1 MNFFEQ
7 NIPMT
12 DTPDILKKI
21 LATKA
26 EEVAKRKQRMSVADL
41 AGIISDTETPRG
53 FALALQDKAASKKPA
68 IIAEVKKA
76 SPSKGVIRENV
87 KPVEIAQDYAMSG
100 ATCLSVLTDK
110 EYFQGGEVNMQ
121 LARQACPLPVL
132 RKDFMIDPYQIHE
145 SRALGA
151 DCILLIVAALS
162 DTQMHELADTTKEL
176 GMDILVEVHDKAE
189 MERALKLDTPL
200 MGINNRNLR
209 TFETSL
215 QTTLNLQAMVPED
228 RLVITESGIHTPED
242 VQLMMDNDIY
252 TFLVG
257 EAFMRA
263 EQPGAK
269 MRELFSL

>member
-1 MNFFEQ
+1 
-7 NIPMT
+7 MT

-26 EEVAKRKQRMSVADL
+26 EEVAKRKLRMSIDDL
-41 AGIISDTETPRG
+41 TNIISETELPRG
-53 FALALQDKAASKKPA
+53 FARALQEKAASKKPA

-76 SPSKGVIRENV
+76 SPSKGVIRENF
-87 KPVEIAQDYAMSG
+87 KPVEIAQDYAMHG

-110 EYFQGGEVNMQ
+110 EYFQGGEVNLQM
-121 LARQACPLPVL
+121 ARQACPIPVL

-151 DCILLIVAALS
+151 DCILLIVAALAE
-162 DTQMHELADTTKEL
+162 TQMHELADVSKEL
-176 GMDILVEVHDKAE
+176 GMDVLVEVHDQEE

-209 TFETSL
+209 TFDTSL
-215 QTTLNLQAMVPED
+215 QTTLDLQAMVPD
-228 RLVITESGIHTPED
+228 GRLVITESGIHTPED
-242 VQLMMDNDIY
+242 VSLMMNNGIY

-263 EQPGAK
+263 EQPGKK
-269 MRELFSL
+269 MRELFAL

>member
-1 MNFFEQ
+1 
-7 NIPMT
+7 MT

-26 EEVAKRKQRMSVADL
+26 EEITKRKLRMSIADL
-41 AGIISDTETPRG
+41 ANIISDTETPRG
-53 FALALQDKAASKKPA
+53 FARALQEKAANKKPA

-76 SPSKGVIRENV
+76 SPSKSVIRENFR
-87 KPVEIAQDYAMSG
+87 PVEIAQDYAMSG

-110 EYFQGGEVNMQ
+110 EYFQGGEVNLQM
-121 LARQACPLPVL
+121 ARQACPIPVL
-132 RKDFMIDPYQIHE
+132 RKDFMIDPYQIYE

-151 DCILLIVAALS
+151 DCILLIVAALT

-176 GMDILVEVHDKAE
+176 GMDVLVEVHDSEE
-189 MERALKLDTPL
+189 MQRALNLDTPL

-215 QTTLNLQAMVPED
+215 QTTLDLQAMVPDE
-228 RLVITESGIHTPED
+228 RLVITESGIHTQDD
-242 VQLMMDNDIY
+242 VRLMRDNDIY

-263 EQPGAK
+263 EHPGAK
-269 MRELFSL
+269 MRELFSI

>member
-1 MNFFEQ
+1 MS
-7 NIPMT
+7 

-26 EEVAKRKQRMSVADL
+26 EEVAKRKARMSIANLAD
-41 AGIISDTETPRG
+41 IISDTELPRG
-53 FALALQDKAASKKPA
+53 FARALQDKAANKKPA

-76 SPSKGVIRENV
+76 SPSKGVIRENF
-87 KPVEIAQDYAMSG
+87 KPIEIAQDYAMNG

-110 EYFQGGEVNMQ
+110 EYFQGGEVNLQ

-151 DCILLIVAALS
+151 DCILLIVAALA
-162 DTQMHELADTTKEL
+162 DDQMHELAEMTTQL
-176 GMDILVEVHDKAE
+176 GMDILVEVHDQVE

-215 QTTLNLQAMVPED
+215 QTTLELQAMVPED
-228 RLVITESGIHTPED
+228 RMVITESGIHTPED
-242 VQLMMDNDIY
+242 VRLMIDNGIY

>member
-76 SPSKGVIRENV
+76 SPSKGVIRENF

>member
-1 MNFFEQ
+1 
-7 NIPMT
+7 MT